1 MIKIIFFDIDGTL
14 VQLGKNEMT
23 QKVKDTLIQLQQE
36 HLILG

>member
-23 QKVKDTLIQLQQE
+23 QKVKNNYTTIV
-36 HLILG
+36 ILLPII